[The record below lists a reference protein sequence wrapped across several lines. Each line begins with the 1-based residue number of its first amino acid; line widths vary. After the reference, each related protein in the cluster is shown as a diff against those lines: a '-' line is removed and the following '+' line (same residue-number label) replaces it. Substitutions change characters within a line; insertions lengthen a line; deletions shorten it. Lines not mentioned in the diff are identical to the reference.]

1 MILRSYSLL
10 VFTVSIFVLTD
21 VCLVW
26 PENLIQE
33 RDRLLNTK
41 SQEETNYN
49 NCMQKAKEIENLL
62 NELRTLK
69 TRVIKKYQYGS
80 LVVAEKLTYDHIMP
94 STSGPARDV
103 YDKLVTNE
111 SSTSAQRLVDTRRL
125 AESIDRTIQQK
136 VGDFDRVKKRC
147 AETKNRITKIGTR
160 LEAINKQLSVTPGEK
175 KGPSQKQPP
184 EPPIPT
190 GECFCLNK
198 WIQGE
203 ELEKLRSACKQV
215 RGKDY
220 RRAEINIT
228 KPFQYDPKRKEC
240 VGSYEKKCQYYDQS
254 AKTEKIS
261 RAVAQDQGFSLSWA
275 HQKCK

>member
-1 MILRSYSLL
+1 MRSYSLL
-10 VFTVSIFVLTD
+10 VLTVTIFVLTN
-21 VCLVW
+21 VHLVW

-33 RDRLLNTK
+33 RDRLSK
-41 SQEETNYN
+41 EIPQEEQRLAE
-49 NCMQKAKEIENLL
+49 CRQRSKNLL
-62 NELRTLK
+62 NTVEDLR
-69 TRVIKKYQYGS
+69 KYSSHVTKQTVNQAGLIMTNVTVTHITPSPGS
-80 LVVAEKLTYDHIMP
+80 M
-94 STSGPARDV
+94 ARDV
-103 YDKLVTNE
+103 YDALVSEETKTN
-111 SSTSAQRLVDTRRL
+111 TQGWVNKNRLVARINK
-125 AESIDRTIQQK
+125 SIDQKNADLERNKRLCNEIQ
-136 VGDFDRVKKRC
+136 
-147 AETKNRITKIGTR
+147 NRI
-160 LEAINKQLSVTPGEK
+160 EK
-175 KGPSQKQPP
+175 KKARLNSIDKKISAVPGQKMDTSGSQTTTT
-184 EPPIPT
+184 PIPT